1 MWFVVGDDAGGR
13 RPHQGAPLEDQ
24 GPAHEMGGEGGGL
37 KCVESCIDSVLEMTV
52 LENNKK
58 KVSIMILIYS

>member
-1 MWFVVGDDAGGR
+1 MFYRSSRGFEVNEISWMDLFNIVA
-13 RPHQGAPLEDQ
+13 LW
-24 GPAHEMGGEGGGL
+24 GEGGGL

-52 LENNKK
+52 LEKKKK